1 MNEVVFREILAE
13 SLRREYSG
21 FDNAPEHKF
30 SLKHRF
36 AMKRLFAKYETNMSK
51 DRKKGINVL
60 SQTSENKPKSSLKQR
75 LIIAVVIVVLMT
87 LLVGWVVI
95 YISGNFRGTVYP
107 DNTQFIVTNLEGSP
121 QTIQYKYALVSV
133 PEGYEIVDT
142 DLSPVHFSTVY
153 MNKSTNQTITL
164 QQWAKLNYEPHFNT
178 EYHVLEDVTIGGYLG
193 LCIDF
198 SDDENI
204 SSLVVWDNGDYIIE
218 ILADLPKDDA
228 LNLSKIHKVE

>member
-1 MNEVVFREILAE
+1 MNEAVFREILAE

-51 DRKKGINVL
+51 DRKKGINVR

-107 DNTQFIVTNLEGSP
+107 DNTQFAVTDLEGSP
-121 QTIQYKYALVSV
+121 QTIEYKYALVSV
-133 PEGYEIVDT
+133 PAGFEMVKT
-142 DLSPVHFSTVY
+142 DSSPIHIYTFY
-153 MNKSTNQTITL
+153 MNKSTGQTISFR
-164 QQWAKLNYEPHFNT
+164 QWVKSNYQSSYNT
-178 EYHVLEDVTIGGYLG
+178 ENHVLEDVIIDGYSG
-193 LCIDF
+193 LCIDL
-198 SDDENI
+198 SNDEYN
-204 SSLVVWDNGDYIIE
+204 SSLVVWNNGDYIIE

-228 LNLSKIHKVE
+228 LNLAKIHKVE